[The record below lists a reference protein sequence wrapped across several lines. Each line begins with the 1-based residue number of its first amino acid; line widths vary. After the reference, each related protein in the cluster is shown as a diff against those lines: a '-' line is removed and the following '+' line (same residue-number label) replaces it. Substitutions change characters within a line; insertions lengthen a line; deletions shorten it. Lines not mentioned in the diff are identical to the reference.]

1 LRDIKIL
8 DDGRKY
14 LGEWIV
20 GTEIREGK
28 GGMIWPDGS
37 LYEGWCIRDK
47 ANGKGRKI
55 DADGNVYDGFWKDDK
70 SHGYG
75 IYTH

>member
-1 LRDIKIL
+1 MRDIKIL

-20 GTEIREGK
+20 GTEIREGR
-28 GGMIWPDGS
+28 GITECADGS
-37 LYEGWCIRDK
+37 LYEGWFLGDK

-55 DADGNVYDGFWKDDK
+55 DADGDVYDGFWKDDK
-70 SHGYG
+70 AQGYG
-75 IYTH
+75 I